1 MISRPLH
8 GAWFRHGA
16 IADGG
21 LLQIEMSEEP
31 DLSFA
36 SDAAD
41 APPSMSKLVPAK
53 A

>member
-21 LLQIEMSEEP
+21 LLQIEMSEKP

-36 SDAAD
+36 WDAAD
-41 APPSMSKLVPAK
+41 APHPMSKPVPAK